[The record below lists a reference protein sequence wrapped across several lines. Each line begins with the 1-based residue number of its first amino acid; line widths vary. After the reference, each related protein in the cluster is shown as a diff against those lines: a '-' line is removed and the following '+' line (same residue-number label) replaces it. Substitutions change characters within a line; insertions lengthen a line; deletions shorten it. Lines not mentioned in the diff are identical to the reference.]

1 MFTCTVYLSGVL
13 QYINLVFSLLTW
25 NMRLDP
31 VAPFFKVYYKKT
43 SKTWNSE
50 DVNVILESLSQL
62 TCMCPK
68 TAIETLEK
76 GKKNVQ
82 N

>member
-1 MFTCTVYLSGVL
+1 MC
-13 QYINLVFSLLTW
+13 
-25 NMRLDP
+25 LDP
-31 VAPFFKVYYKKT
+31 VVPFFKVYYKKT
-43 SKTWNSE
+43 E
-50 DVNVILESLSQL
+50 ILRMLYVILESLSQL

-68 TAIETLEK
+68 SAIETLEK